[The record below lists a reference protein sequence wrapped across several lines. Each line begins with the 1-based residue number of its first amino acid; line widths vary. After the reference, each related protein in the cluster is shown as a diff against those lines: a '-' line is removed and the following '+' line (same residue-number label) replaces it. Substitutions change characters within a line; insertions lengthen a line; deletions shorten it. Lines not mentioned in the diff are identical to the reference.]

1 MRHVRPV
8 SHSVPNAQVE
18 RLIEDGVDVRGY
30 MYWTLIDNFEWNFAW
45 ELKFGIYEWNPDM
58 GMERKL
64 RKGAE
69 AHLSPNAIL
78 IVQICLQLLS
88 KLKSESIVEIV
99 EVGFDESFWL
109 SSDSSTFPAHLK
121 L

>member
-1 MRHVRPV
+1 MPV
-8 SHSVPNAQVE
+8 ALKVE

-69 AHLSPNAIL
+69 VRL
-78 IVQICLQLLS
+78 IANSSFELYAKQQFTHALV
-88 KLKSESIVEIV
+88 SEVCSR
-99 EVGFDESFWL
+99 
-109 SSDSSTFPAHLK
+109 T
-121 L
+121 

>member
-1 MRHVRPV
+1 M
-8 SHSVPNAQVE
+8 QVE

-58 GMERKL
+58 GQERRL

-69 AHLSPNAIL
+69 VRFSKTFSLNFRIRTHADFLVQPPNLRHRTFQIYPISSPSDDIL
-78 IVQICLQLLS
+78 RFCGYIEKGQ
-88 KLKSESIVEIV
+88 
-99 EVGFDESFWL
+99 
-109 SSDSSTFPAHLK
+109 
-121 L
+121 